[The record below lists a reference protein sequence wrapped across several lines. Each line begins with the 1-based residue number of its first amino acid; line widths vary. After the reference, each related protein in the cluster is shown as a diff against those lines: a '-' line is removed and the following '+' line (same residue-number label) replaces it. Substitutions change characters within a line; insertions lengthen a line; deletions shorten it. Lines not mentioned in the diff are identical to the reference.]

1 MLKDHLLIPHPG
13 RIVVIHT
20 IANHASDFD
29 ETVFAMNEVAIIPI
43 VHHKG
48 MNEHEHKHK
57 HKHENEDENDHEN
70 KDISCNQQY
79 QSLDGNEKRMGKWN
93 SDFPVVLCA
102 QCQPKLE
109 EIEMMIRDE
118 VVNVRT
124 INGIREIKVKE
135 FIFLFLV
142 MKILGILILFIG
154 ISVPFTT

>member
-48 MNEHEHKHK
+48 MNEHD
-57 HKHENEDENDHEN
+57 HENEDEN

-79 QSLDGNEKRMGKWN
+79 QSLDGNEKRTGKWN

-124 INGIREIKVKE
+124 INGIREIKVKNSY
-135 FIFLFLV
+135 FFFLL
-142 MKILGILILFIG
+142 
-154 ISVPFTT
+154 